1 MDDQNKHIETT
12 DADHIED
19 PNQATPLEVETDYA
33 ANKADPG
40 PAPTVEEADDKGA
53 GPAMKWI
60 IPIAIVVLLI
70 IYFFFFRNNV
80 SN

>member
-1 MDDQNKHIETT
+1 MQDPNDKIEIT

-19 PNQATPLEVETDYA
+19 PNQATPLEVETDYE

-40 PAPTVEEADDKGA
+40 PAPTVEERDDKGA

-60 IPIAIVVLLI
+60 IPIAIAILLI
-70 IYFFFFRNNV
+70 IWFFFFRNNV
-80 SN
+80 SE